1 LLIKGEKNEWEHYM
15 PRVLVVEDEQ
25 NIRFLVAIVLQQKGY
40 EVVEAESGP
49 EALEILNQDDRFDA
63 ILSDLRM
70 PKMDALMYIEAL
82 KREVP
87 RIPVIIMSAHTTS
100 AWAKEAVQQGVA
112 CLQKPFTRQQLV
124 DILQNMTST
133 PHM

>member
-1 LLIKGEKNEWEHYM
+1 M

-40 EVVEAESGP
+40 EVVEAETGP
-49 EALEILNQDDRFDA
+49 EALEILKQDGGFDA

-70 PKMDALMYIEAL
+70 PKMDAIMYIEEL

-100 AWAKEAVQQGVA
+100 AWAKEAVKDGVA

-124 DILQNMTST
+124 DVLQTMTSR

>member
-1 LLIKGEKNEWEHYM
+1 M

-49 EALEILNQDDRFDA
+49 EALAILEQDGKFDA

-100 AWAKEAVQQGVA
+100 AWAKEALKQGVA
-112 CLQKPFTRQQLV
+112 CLPKPFTRQQLV
-124 DILQNMTST
+124 DILQNMTNT
-133 PHM
+133 QQM

>member
-1 LLIKGEKNEWEHYM
+1 LRIKGENDWEHYM

-49 EALEILNQDDRFDA
+49 EALGILNQDDRFDA

-87 RIPVIIMSAHTTS
+87 SIPVIIMSAHTTS

-124 DILQNMTST
+124 DILQHMTST